1 LFARF
6 EAASGTI
13 KGVECWSARE
23 LQTVLGYAEW
33 RSFTTVVDK
42 AREACEAAG
51 EVVTDHFVGIN
62 KMVGSSC
69 SSHRKSGTPD
79 AGHCDAGCSRVTLL
93 KPLIP

>member
-1 LFARF
+1 MFARF

-33 RSFTTVVDK
+33 RNFTTVVDK

-51 EVVTDHFVGIN
+51 EVVTDHFVGIT
-62 KMVGSSC
+62 KWSGARALRTARVVHLTPVIAMRAVPGS
-69 SSHRKSGTPD
+69 
-79 AGHCDAGCSRVTLL
+79 LY
-93 KPLIP
+93 